1 MPRLSGALAG
11 AIVAIAACAAHAG
24 PVKPG
29 DEQGLGL
36 LPHAIPDELKKAEA
50 NPYAMPPEP
59 VCANIDNELASLEQI
74 LGPDV
79 DGVQAKDNKAADLI
93 GGAVRGAIPYRSWIR
108 KITGAERREKKR
120 DKDLLA
126 AWERR
131 GYLKGLAREK
141 QCLGPVVTAEAPAPV
156 DAAAAEPPPAPAA
169 EEPMPAAPV
178 ASAAADEA
186 IPASETGVA
195 PQPAVTSEE
204 PLPPA
209 EPVGPAFGDEA
220 PPPPEPGP
228 GR

>member
-141 QCLGPVVTAEAPAPV
+141 QCLGPVVTAEAPAAV
-156 DAAAAEPPPAPAA
+156 DAAAAETPPAD
-169 EEPMPAAPV
+169 EPM
-178 ASAAADEA
+178 
-186 IPASETGVA
+186 PASETGVA

-209 EPVGPAFGDEA
+209 EPAGPAFGDEA
-220 PPPPEPGP
+220 PPPAEPGP